1 VHGVTTSWLLLNAKK
16 MNNTSPINHV
26 QDKRTTIQSM
36 VILAC
41 LFFIFGLVSWVN
53 TILIPYFQLTLQ
65 LSNFQSYL
73 VTFAF
78 YIAYLIMA
86 IPSSFLLNK
95 VGYKKGMMFGLWCMA
110 LGALLFVP
118 AAYWRIYQIFLL
130 GLFLLGVGLAILQSA
145 ANPYVTIVG
154 PIESA
159 AKRMSIV
166 GTGNKLAGVIANLVF
181 AAVVIRE
188 SDRVLM
194 REIEAGNYTGAALE
208 TALDTLIKGVMTPY
222 LILAIALFLFGIIIR
237 YSALPELDPSVINKN
252 RGGDGSDR
260 SSIFQYPALMLGI
273 VAMFFHIGTQMIA
286 LGTSIQYAGTMGE
299 SLAGPAK
306 NIPSYTMFLTFI
318 GYFLGIALI
327 PRYLNQRRALL
338 ISASINLILSALIIT
353 TSGTVNFLG
362 MATDISLWYLVMM
375 GLPNALLYA
384 GIWPLAINGLGKYTN
399 LGSAF
404 LVMALCGSAIMPI
417 VYNAFVEMNTSLSLF
432 EAMKRA
438 YWILIPCF
446 AYIVWYG
453 AWGYKINA
461 WKKTK
466 YQQALLP

>member
-1 VHGVTTSWLLLNAKK
+1 MSNRPHIKHVSDKSTTVK
-16 MNNTSPINHV
+16 
-26 QDKRTTIQSM
+26 SM
-36 VILAC
+36 IILA
-41 LFFIFGLVSWVN
+41 LLYFIFGLVSWVN
-53 TILIPYFQLTLQ
+53 TILIPYFELTLQ
-65 LSNFQSYL
+65 LSRFESYL

-78 YIAYLIMA
+78 YIAYLFMA
-86 IPSSFLLNK
+86 IPSSYLLNRI
-95 VGYKKGMMFGLWCMA
+95 GYKRGMMYGLWCMA

-118 AAYWRIYQIFLL
+118 AAYWRVYQLFLL

-166 GTGNKLAGVIANLVF
+166 GTGNKLAGVIANLIF

-188 SDRVLM
+188 SDRELM
-194 REIEAGNYTGAALE
+194 RQIEAGVYSGADLDA
-208 TALDTLIKGVMTPY
+208 ALDTLIRGVMTPY

-237 YSALPELDPSVINKN
+237 YSVLPELDPSVVNK
-252 RGGDGSDR
+252 R
-260 SSIFQYPALMLGI
+260 SEEDEKSNKSIFQYPALILGV

-299 SLAGPAK
+299 SLTGPAQ
-306 NIPSYTMFLTFI
+306 NIPSYTMLLTFA

-327 PRYLNQRRALL
+327 PKYLKQRNALV
-338 ISASINLILSALIIT
+338 ICASINLLLSVLVVT

-362 MATDISLWYLVMM
+362 MTTDVSLWFLVMM

-384 GIWPLAINGLGKYTN
+384 GIWPLSINGLGRHTN

-404 LVMALCGSAIMPI
+404 LVMALSGSAIMPI
-417 VYNAFVEMNTSLSLF
+417 VYNAFYELKVVSATSF
-432 EAMKRA
+432 EAMKYA

-446 AYIVWYG
+446 AYIVWF
-453 AWGYKINA
+453 AVWGYRIKS
-461 WKKTK
+461 WKRVK
-466 YQQALLP
+466 A

>member
-1 VHGVTTSWLLLNAKK
+1 MS
-16 MNNTSPINHV
+16 NNSQINCV
-26 QDKRTTIQSM
+26 KDKSTTIKSM
-36 VILAC
+36 IILAL

-65 LSNFQSYL
+65 LSRFQSYL

-78 YIAYLIMA
+78 YIAYLIMS

-95 VGYKKGMMFGLWCMA
+95 VGYKKGMMLGLWCMS

-166 GTGNKLAGVIANLVF
+166 GTGNKLAGVIANLIF

-194 REIEAGNYTGAALE
+194 REIEAGVYTGADLDA
-208 TALDTLIKGVMTPY
+208 ALDTLIQGVMTPY
-222 LILAIALFLFGIIIR
+222 FVLAITLFIFGIVVR
-237 YSALPELDPSVINKN
+237 YSPLPELDPSVVNKQSKEDEN
-252 RGGDGSDR
+252 SHK
-260 SSIFQYPALMLGI
+260 SIFQYPALILGVI
-273 VAMFFHIGTQMIA
+273 AMFFHIGTQMVG
-286 LGTSIQYAGTMGE
+286 LGTSIQYAGSMGE
-299 SLAGPAK
+299 SLAGPAH
-306 NIPSYTMFLTFI
+306 NIPSYTMSLTFI
-318 GYFLGIALI
+318 GYFIGIIFI
-327 PRYLNQRRALL
+327 PKYLNQRHALL
-338 ISASINLILSALIIT
+338 ICASINLVLSTMIIT
-353 TSGTVNFLG
+353 TSGTVNIFGLT
-362 MATDISLWYLVMM
+362 TDISLWYLVMM

-384 GIWPLAINGLGKYTN
+384 GIWPLAINGLGKHTN

-417 VYNAFVEMNTSLSLF
+417 VYNSFVEVNSFLSLF
-432 EAMKRA
+432 EAMKKA

-453 AWGYKINA
+453 AFGYKIKS
-461 WKKTK
+461 WKKVK
-466 YQQALLP
+466 NQ

>member
-1 VHGVTTSWLLLNAKK
+1 MSTK
-16 MNNTSPINHV
+16 PQINQV
-26 QDKRTTIQSM
+26 RNKSTTIKSM
-36 VILAC
+36 IILAL

-78 YIAYLIMA
+78 YIAYLVMA

-95 VGYKKGMMFGLWCMA
+95 VGYKRGMMFGLWCMA

-118 AAYWRIYQIFLL
+118 AAYWRIYQLFLL

-154 PIESA
+154 PIDSA

-166 GTGNKLAGVIANLVF
+166 GTGNKLAGVIANLIF

-188 SDRVLM
+188 SDRVLI
-194 REIEAGNYTGAALE
+194 REIEAGAYTGESLNA
-208 TALDTLIKGVMTPY
+208 ALDTLIKGVITPY
-222 LILAIALFLFGIIIR
+222 LVLAVALFVFGIVVR
-237 YSALPELDPSVINKN
+237 YSTLPELDPSVVNK
-252 RGGDGSDR
+252 R
-260 SSIFQYPALMLGI
+260 STEDENSHKSIIQYPALVLGV
-273 VAMFFHIGTQMIA
+273 VAMFFHVGTQMIA

-299 SLAGPAK
+299 SLSGLAR

-327 PRYLNQRRALL
+327 PKYLKQRNALL
-338 ISASINLILSALIIT
+338 ICASINLVLSALIIT

-362 MATDISLWYLVMM
+362 MTTDISLWYLVMM

-384 GIWPLAINGLGKYTN
+384 GIWPLAINRLGKYTN

-404 LVMALCGSAIMPI
+404 LVMALSGSAIMPI
-417 VYNAFVEMNTSLSLF
+417 VYNSFVEMNSSLSAF
-432 EAMKRA
+432 DAMKLA
-438 YWILIPCF
+438 YWVLIPCF
-446 AYIVWYG
+446 AYIVWY
-453 AWGYKINA
+453 AAHGYSIKE
-461 WKKTK
+461 WKQNKTESSVAVSEK
-466 YQQALLP
+466 AN

>member
-1 VHGVTTSWLLLNAKK
+1 MSN
-16 MNNTSPINHV
+16 SPQINHI
-26 QDKRTTIQSM
+26 QDRSTTIKSM
-36 VILAC
+36 IILAL

-65 LSNFQSYL
+65 LSKLQSSL

-78 YIAYLIMA
+78 YIAYLFMA

-95 VGYKKGMMFGLWCMA
+95 VGYKKGMMLGLWCMSI
-110 LGALLFVP
+110 GALLFLP
-118 AAYWRIYQIFLL
+118 AAYWRTYQIFLL

-166 GTGNKLAGVIANLVF
+166 GTGNKLAGVIDNLIF

-188 SDRVLM
+188 SDKVLI
-194 REIEAGNYTGAALE
+194 REIEAGNYTGASLE

-222 LILAIALFLFGIIIR
+222 LILAIFLFIFGIIVR
-237 YSALPELDPSVINKN
+237 YSPLPNLDPSVVNK
-252 RGGDGSDR
+252 R
-260 SSIFQYPALMLGI
+260 SEEDEVSRKSIFQYPALILGV

-286 LGTSIQYAGTMGE
+286 LSTSIQYAQTMGG
-299 SLAGPAK
+299 SLAGSAQ

-318 GYFLGIALI
+318 GYFIGIALI
-327 PRYLNQRRALL
+327 PKYLKQRNALL
-338 ISASINLILSALIIT
+338 ICASINLILSTMLII
-353 TSGTVNFLG
+353 TSGTVKFLG
-362 MATDISLWYLVMM
+362 ITSDISLWYLVMM

-384 GIWPLAINGLGKYTN
+384 GIWPLAINKLGKHTN

-404 LVMALCGSAIMPI
+404 LVMALSGSAFMPMI
-417 VYNAFVEMNTSLSLF
+417 YHALVEAQAILTPF
-432 EAMKRA
+432 EAMKQA

-446 AYIVWYG
+446 AYIVWY
-453 AWGYKINA
+453 AARGYRIRS
-461 WKKTK
+461 WKK
-466 YQQALLP
+466 

>member
-1 VHGVTTSWLLLNAKK
+1 MSTIPQ
-16 MNNTSPINHV
+16 MNQV
-26 QDKRTTIQSM
+26 RDKSITIKSM
-36 VILAC
+36 IILAV

-78 YIAYLIMA
+78 YIAYLLMA

-95 VGYKKGMMFGLWCMA
+95 VGYKRGMMFGLWCMA
-110 LGALLFVP
+110 IGAILFVP

-154 PIESA
+154 PIDSA
-159 AKRMSIV
+159 AKRMSMV
-166 GTGNKLAGVIANLVF
+166 GTGNKLAGVIANLIF

-194 REIEAGNYTGAALE
+194 KEIEAGVYTGESLE
-208 TALDTLIKGVMTPY
+208 ATLDTLIKGVMTPY
-222 LILAIALFLFGIIIR
+222 LVLAIALFIFGIIVR
-237 YSALPELDPSVINKN
+237 YSPLPELDPSVVNK
-252 RGGDGSDR
+252 R
-260 SSIFQYPALMLGI
+260 SAEDENSQKHILQYPALILG
-273 VAMFFHIGTQMIA
+273 VLAMFFHIGTQMIA
-286 LGTSIQYAGTMGE
+286 LGTSIQFAGTMGE
-299 SLAGPAK
+299 SLAGPAQ
-306 NIPSYTMFLTFI
+306 NIPSYTMLLTFI

-327 PRYLNQRRALL
+327 PKYIKQRNALL
-338 ISASINLILSALIIT
+338 VSSLINLIFSVLIIT
-353 TSGTVNFLG
+353 TTGTVHLLG
-362 MATDISLWYLVMM
+362 MTTDISLWYLVMM

-384 GIWPLAINGLGKYTN
+384 GIWPLAINGLGRHTN

-417 VYNAFVEMNTSLSLF
+417 VYNAFVEMNASLSTF
-432 EAMKRA
+432 EAMKNA
-438 YWILIPCF
+438 YGVLIPCF
-446 AYIVWYG
+446 VYIVWY
-453 AWGYKINA
+453 ATWGYRIKS
-461 WKKTK
+461 WKSATI
-466 YQQALLP
+466 

>member
-1 VHGVTTSWLLLNAKK
+1 
-16 MNNTSPINHV
+16 MI
-26 QDKRTTIQSM
+26 
-36 VILAC
+36 ILAF

-65 LSNFQSYL
+65 LSNSQSYL

-78 YIAYLIMA
+78 YIAYLLMA
-86 IPSSFLLNK
+86 IPSSYLLNK
-95 VGYKKGMMFGLWCMA
+95 VGYKKGMMLGLWCMSV
-110 LGALLFVP
+110 GALLFVP
-118 AAYWRIYQIFLL
+118 AAYWRVYQIFLL

-166 GTGNKLAGVIANLVF
+166 GTGNKLAGVLANLIF
-181 AAVVIRE
+181 ASVVIRE
-188 SDRVLM
+188 SDRELM
-194 REIEAGNYTGAALE
+194 KQIEAGVYKGADLNA
-208 TALDTLIKGVMTPY
+208 ALDTLIQGVITPY
-222 LILAIALFLFGIIIR
+222 LILAIILFLFGIIIR
-237 YSALPELDPSVINKN
+237 YSPLPELDPTVINKSS
-252 RGGDGSDR
+252 SDEENER
-260 SSIFQYPALMLGI
+260 TSIFQYPALVLGV
-273 VAMFFHIGTQMIA
+273 VAMFFHIGTQMIG

-299 SLAGPAK
+299 SLAGPAR

-327 PRYLNQRRALL
+327 PRYLNQRHALL
-338 ISASINLILSALIIT
+338 ISASINLILSALLIS

-362 MATDISLWYLVMM
+362 MTTDISLWYLVMM

-384 GIWPLAINGLGKYTN
+384 GIWPLAIRGLGKYTN

-417 VYNAFVEMNTSLSLF
+417 VYNAFVEMNSSLSLF
-432 EAMKRA
+432 EAMKKA

-453 AWGYKINA
+453 AQGYKINS
-461 WKKTK
+461 WKKRKTNVIIN
-466 YQQALLP
+466 

>member
-1 VHGVTTSWLLLNAKK
+1 MSN
-16 MNNTSPINHV
+16 SPQINHI
-26 QDKRTTIQSM
+26 QDRSTTIKSM
-36 VILAC
+36 IILAL

-65 LSNFQSYL
+65 LSKLQSSL

-78 YIAYLIMA
+78 YIAYLFMA

-95 VGYKKGMMFGLWCMA
+95 VGYKKGMMLGLWCMSI
-110 LGALLFVP
+110 GALLFLP
-118 AAYWRIYQIFLL
+118 AAYWRTYQIFLL

-166 GTGNKLAGVIANLVF
+166 GTGNKLAGVIANLIF

-188 SDRVLM
+188 SDKVLI
-194 REIEAGNYTGAALE
+194 REIEAGNYTGASLE

-222 LILAIALFLFGIIIR
+222 LILAIFLFIFGIIVR
-237 YSALPELDPSVINKN
+237 YSPLPNLDPSVVNK
-252 RGGDGSDR
+252 R
-260 SSIFQYPALMLGI
+260 SEEDEVSRKSIFQYPALILGV

-286 LGTSIQYAGTMGE
+286 LSTSIQYAQTMGG
-299 SLAGPAK
+299 SLAGSAQ

-318 GYFLGIALI
+318 GYFIGIALI
-327 PRYLNQRRALL
+327 PKYLKQRNALL
-338 ISASINLILSALIIT
+338 ICASINLILSTMLII
-353 TSGTVNFLG
+353 TSGTVKFLG
-362 MATDISLWYLVMM
+362 ITSDISLWYLVMM

-384 GIWPLAINGLGKYTN
+384 GIWPLAINKLGKHTN

-404 LVMALCGSAIMPI
+404 LVMALSGSAFMPMI
-417 VYNAFVEMNTSLSLF
+417 YHALVEAQAILTPF
-432 EAMKRA
+432 EAMKQA

-446 AYIVWYG
+446 AYIVWY
-453 AWGYKINA
+453 AARGYRIRS
-461 WKKTK
+461 WKK
-466 YQQALLP
+466 

>member
-1 VHGVTTSWLLLNAKK
+1 MHGVTTSWLLLNAKK

-362 MATDISLWYLVMM
+362 MTTDISLWYLVMM

>member
-1 VHGVTTSWLLLNAKK
+1 MSETQG
-16 MNNTSPINHV
+16 INHA
-26 QDKRTTIQSM
+26 QGKRRTIQSM
-36 VILAC
+36 IILAL

-53 TILIPYFQLTLQ
+53 TILIPYFQFTLQ

-78 YIAYLIMA
+78 YIAYLVMA
-86 IPSSFLLNK
+86 IPSSILLNK
-95 VGYKKGMMFGLWCMA
+95 IGYKKGMMLGLWCMST
-110 LGALLFVP
+110 GALLFVP
-118 AAYWRIYQIFLL
+118 AAYWRTYQLFLA

-166 GTGNKLAGVIANLVF
+166 GTGNKLAGVIANLLF

-188 SDRVLM
+188 SDKVLM
-194 REIEAGNYTGAALE
+194 LEIEVGKYTGMALD
-208 TALDTLIKGVMTPY
+208 TALDTLIKGVMVPY
-222 LILAIALFLFGIIIR
+222 LILGISLFLFGIIIR
-237 YSALPELDPSVINKN
+237 FSALPELDPSIVNKQSAE
-252 RGGDGSDR
+252 DKDSHK
-260 SSIFQYPALMLGI
+260 SIFQYPALILGVI
-273 VAMFFHIGTQMIA
+273 AMFFHIGTQMIA

-318 GYFLGIALI
+318 GYFLGILLI
-327 PRYLNQRRALL
+327 PKYLKQRNALL
-338 ISASINLILSALIIT
+338 ACSLLNLILSTLVIT
-353 TSGTVNFLG
+353 TSGNVNFLG
-362 MATDISLWYLVMM
+362 MTTDISLWYLVMM

-404 LVMALCGSAIMPI
+404 LVMALSGSAIMPLI
-417 VYNAFVEMNTSLSLF
+417 YNAFVESNSSSSPF
-432 EAMKRA
+432 EEMKQA

-446 AYIVWYG
+446 AYIVWY
-453 AWGYKINA
+453 AARGYRI
-461 WKKTK
+461 KTWH
-466 YQQALLP
+466 